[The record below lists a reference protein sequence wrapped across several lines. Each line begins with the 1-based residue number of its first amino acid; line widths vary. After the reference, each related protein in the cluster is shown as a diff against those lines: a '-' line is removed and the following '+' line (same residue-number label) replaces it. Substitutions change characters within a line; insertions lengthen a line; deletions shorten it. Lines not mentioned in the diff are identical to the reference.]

1 MIIFMKT
8 IIFVCHGNI
17 CRSPVASILF
27 NKIAGEEGLEGYVAI
42 SRATSLE
49 EIGNDIY
56 PPMKRVLHEHN
67 ISFDRHYATQ
77 ITHDEYLN
85 AEYIFYMDTHNLYY
99 LERMFGRNDKYLLI
113 ARFLDDKTIEDPW
126 YTGRF
131 EYVYKRIEESIRS
144 IVEFLLDEE

>member
-1 MIIFMKT
+1 MKT

-27 NKIAGEEGLEGYVAI
+27 NKIAKEEGLEGYIAI

-56 PPMKRVLHEHN
+56 PPMKRVLNEHGVRYE
-67 ISFDRHYATQ
+67 RHYATQ
-77 ITHDEYLN
+77 ITHDEYLS

-99 LERMFGRNDKYLLI
+99 LERMFGRNDKYVLI
-113 ARFLDDKTIEDPW
+113 TKFLDDKTIEDPW

-131 EYVYKRIEESIRS
+131 EFVYQRIEASIRA
-144 IVEFLLDEE
+144 IVDFLQDEE

>member
-1 MIIFMKT
+1 MKT

-27 NKIAGEEGLEGYVAI
+27 NKIAKEEGLEGYLAI

-56 PPMKRVLHEHN
+56 PPMKRVLNEHN
-67 ISFDRHYATQ
+67 ISYERHYATQ
-77 ITHDEYLN
+77 ITHDVYLN
-85 AEYIFYMDTHNLYY
+85 AEYIFYMDMHNLYY
-99 LERMFGRNDKYLLI
+99 LERMFGRNDKYVLI
-113 ARFLDDKTIEDPW
+113 TKFLDDKTIEDPW

-131 EYVYKRIEESIRS
+131 EFVYKRIEEAIRS
-144 IVEFLLDEE
+144 IIDFLKDEE

>member
-1 MIIFMKT
+1 MKNIIF
-8 IIFVCHGNI
+8 ICHGNI

-27 NKIAGEEGLEGYVAI
+27 NKIAKEEDLIDYTSF

-56 PPMKRVLHEHN
+56 PPMKKVLNSHN
-67 ISFDRHYATQ
+67 IKYERHFASQ
-77 ITHDEYLN
+77 ITHDEFLQ

-99 LERMFGRNDKYLLI
+99 LERMFGRNDKYVLI
-113 ARFLDDKTIEDPW
+113 TRFLDDKTIEDPW

-131 EYVYKRIEESIRS
+131 EFVYQRIESSIRA
-144 IVEFLLDEE
+144 IVDFLKDEE